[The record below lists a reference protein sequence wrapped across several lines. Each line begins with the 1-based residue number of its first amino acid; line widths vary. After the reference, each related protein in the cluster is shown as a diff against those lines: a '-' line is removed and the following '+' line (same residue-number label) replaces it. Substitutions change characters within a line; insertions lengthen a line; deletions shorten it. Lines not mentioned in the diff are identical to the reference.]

1 MADLFTP
8 FNFKN
13 LTLRNRIVMP
23 PMCQYSVQAE
33 DGIPNEWHY
42 VHYVSRAVGGAGL
55 IIIEMTGVHP
65 DGRISNQDT
74 GIWSDEHIPAYRKIV
89 NGVHANGA
97 KIGIQLGHAGR
108 KAQDAEPSVAPSAI
122 PFSSKFK
129 MPRALTNEEIE
140 ELILAYKEGA
150 RRAVEAGFDT
160 VEVHGAHGY
169 LIHQFHSPL
178 TNQRD
183 DEYGQDLAL
192 FGERVVKAVKEV
204 LPEGM
209 PLIMRVS
216 AKEYVEGG
224 YDVDYCI
231 RVSERYKNAG
241 VDIFHITS
249 GGEGPIG
256 SDGGPKAVPGYQVDM
271 ASEFKQALQVPVI
284 AVGLLDDYQIAQE
297 VILSGKA
304 DMVAVGRGM
313 LSDPYWALHASREL
327 NGDQKVPKAY
337 ERGFASKG

>member
-89 NGVHANGA
+89 NGVHANGS

-129 MPRALTNEEIE
+129 IPRALTGEEIE
-140 ELILAYKEGA
+140 ELILAYQEGA

-183 DEYGQDLAL
+183 DEYGQDPAL

-224 YDVDYCI
+224 YDVDYAI
-231 RVSERYKNAG
+231 RISERYKNAG

-271 ASEFKQALQVPVI
+271 AAEFKRALQVPVI
-284 AVGLLDDYQIAQE
+284 AVGLLDDYPIAQE

-313 LSDPYWALHASREL
+313 LRDPYWALHASHEL

-337 ERGFASKG
+337 ERGFASRG